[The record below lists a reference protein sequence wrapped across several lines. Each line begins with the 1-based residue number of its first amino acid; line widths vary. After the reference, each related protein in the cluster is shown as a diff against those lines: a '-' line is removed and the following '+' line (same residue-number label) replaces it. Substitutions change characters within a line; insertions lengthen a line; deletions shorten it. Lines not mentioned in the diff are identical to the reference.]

1 MNNTTTTKKKKA
13 PYSRKEKYIRVKW
26 RDKKMYATVYF
37 TYRDHNGEEQVYT
50 RTFSSSN
57 YESYALTMDAA
68 CADRN
73 KALVS
78 RQTGDLLEKTITV
91 TVNDLWSEW
100 ENVYKMACGTYKMY
114 SYIYQK
120 YVKDDY
126 GFLEITK
133 VTEYD
138 IQKTLNTAAETRS
151 NKSLRYVLTF
161 WKYLIKIAKLKHIK
175 VYIDTDLIEIP
186 KSSVIAKEHSSTV
199 TEEEFKMVVSY
210 LLTYKSTPQ
219 REFNY
224 HMIAYALQVMKYTG
238 VRPAEVFGIIKS
250 DIQDDGLHIT
260 GDIGLISDNVRGR
273 TPTKTET
280 SRRTIPLTDKCR
292 EILDTAA
299 TLSTN
304 ELVFPTY
311 KGKAFNT
318 SKVGEYIGNISKE
331 LGIDF
336 RAYDLRH
343 QFATDLTMNG
353 VDDRTRMELMGHSE
367 YSTTIGYVRSND
379 DKKKEAMELIK

>member
-1 MNNTTTTKKKKA
+1 MENCGA
-13 PYSRKEKYIRVKW
+13 RR
-26 RDKKMYATVYF
+26 A
-37 TYRDHNGEEQVYT
+37 
-50 RTFSSSN
+50 
-57 YESYALTMDAA
+57 AL
-68 CADRN
+68 
-73 KALVS
+73 
-78 RQTGDLLEKTITV
+78 
-91 TVNDLWSEW
+91 
-100 ENVYKMACGTYKMY
+100 
-114 SYIYQK
+114 
-120 YVKDDY
+120 
-126 GFLEITK
+126 
-133 VTEYD
+133 
-138 IQKTLNTAAETRS
+138 
-151 NKSLRYVLTF
+151 
-161 WKYLIKIAKLKHIK
+161 
-175 VYIDTDLIEIP
+175 
-186 KSSVIAKEHSSTV
+186 
-199 TEEEFKMVVSY
+199 
-210 LLTYKSTPQ
+210 
-219 REFNY
+219 
-224 HMIAYALQVMKYTG
+224 
-238 VRPAEVFGIIKS
+238 RPAEVFGIIKS

-260 GDIGLISDNVRGR
+260 GDIGFISDNVRGR

-299 TLSTN
+299 ALSTD

>member
-1 MNNTTTTKKKKA
+1 MNKETSKKKKV

-37 TYRDHNGEEQVYT
+37 TYRDQYGEEQVYT

-68 CADRN
+68 CDDRN

-78 RQTGDLLEKTITV
+78 RQTGDLLEKSITV
-91 TVNDLWSEW
+91 TVNDLWNEW
-100 ENVYKMACGTYKMY
+100 ENVYKMAYGTYKMY
-114 SYIYQK
+114 SYIYEK
-120 YVKDDY
+120 YIKSDY
-126 GFLEITK
+126 GSLEITK

-138 IQKTLNTAAETRS
+138 IQKTLNVAAETRS

-175 VYIDTDLIEIP
+175 IYIDTDLVEIP

-299 TLSTN
+299 ALSTN
-304 ELVFPTY
+304 ELVFPNY

-343 QFATDLTMNG
+343 QFATDLTMSG
-353 VDDRTRMELMGHSE
+353 VDDRTRMELMGHSK
-367 YSTTIGYVRSND
+367 YSTTIGYARSNE

>member
-1 MNNTTTTKKKKA
+1 MNKETSKKKKV

-37 TYRDHNGEEQVYT
+37 TYRDQYGEEQVYT
-50 RTFSSSN
+50 RTFSSNN

-68 CADRN
+68 CDDRN

-78 RQTGDLLEKTITV
+78 RQSGELLQKSIEV
-91 TVNDLWSEW
+91 TVNDLWNEW
-100 ENVYKMACGTYKMY
+100 ENVYKMAYGTYKMY
-114 SYIYQK
+114 SYIYEK
-120 YVKDDY
+120 YIKSDY
-126 GFLEITK
+126 GSLEITK

-138 IQKTLNTAAETRS
+138 IQKTLNVAAETRS

-175 VYIDTDLIEIP
+175 VYIDTDLVEIP

-224 HMIAYALQVMKYTG
+224 RMIAYALQVMKYTG

-260 GDIGLISDNVRGR
+260 GDIGLISENNRGR

-280 SRRTIPLTDKCR
+280 SRRTIPLTDTCR

-299 TLSTN
+299 ALSTN
-304 ELVFPTY
+304 ELVFPNY

-343 QFATDLTMNG
+343 QFATDLTMSG
-353 VDDRTRMELMGHSE
+353 VDDRTRMELMGHSK
-367 YSTTIGYVRSND
+367 YSTTIGYARSNE
-379 DKKKEAMELIK
+379 DKKKEAMKLIK